1 MAHQEL
7 RIDLESF
14 DGNRVHAQYS
24 TFSVGNESS
33 KYKVTVSGYSGTAGK
48 SDITLLLLAL
58 VVVVLLLLLLSLIL
72 LINRVSSNNL

>member
-48 SDITLLLLAL
+48 SDISLLLLTL
-58 VVVVLLLLLLSLIL
+58 VVVLLLLLLSLIL